1 MSLERQIEEVGPSA
15 AGALFRR
22 LMIEEDL
29 GYLRD
34 RRTIVGFELD
44 MENNADLAG
53 YTVIALQ
60 KHTILAYRSDIHAKT
75 RLILFPTLSMMQD
88 PAFDLLRLNVE
99 RKVFKD
105 DSFDAPVQKRGTLKE
120 VAEDLMPTYQDRKI
134 SDDTV
139 DQLSALDKPEPEVAE
154 TVPTPK
160 PREKVLEPP
169 IVDEPL
175 DKPLDTP
182 VDTPMDV
189 PVSEPDVPMDEPVD
203 FDGGYDE
210 PPYDDFDAYDA
221 PMDVPPA
228 QEDAPAPE
236 PTQSSAPKIEA
247 KEARGKQLLTAQSD
261 FNSLADVSD
270 YVILNLNVGRDIA
283 TNVVNLALNSTRD
296 ATTQIEVAVL
306 LFVRMFN
313 ENKI

>member
-34 RRTIVGFELD
+34 RRTIIGFELD

-60 KHTILAYRSDIHAKT
+60 KHTILAYRSDIHDKT
-75 RLILFPTLSMMQD
+75 RLILFPTLSRMQD

-105 DSFDAPVQKRGTLKE
+105 DSFEAPVEKRGTLKE

-139 DQLSALDKPEPEVAE
+139 DQLSALEKPEPEVE
-154 TVPTPK
+154 VPTPK
-160 PREKVLEPP
+160 TREKVLEPP

-175 DKPLDTP
+175 EAP
-182 VDTPMDV
+182 VDTPSDI
-189 PVSEPDVPMDEPVD
+189 PVDEPDVPMDAPVD
-203 FDGGYDE
+203 FDDGYEE
-210 PPYDDFDAYDA
+210 PAYDDFDSYDA
-221 PMDVPPA
+221 PMDVPPN
-228 QEDAPAPE
+228 PE
-236 PTQSSAPKIEA
+236 PVPSPEPAQASAPKIEA
-247 KEARGKQLLTAQSD
+247 KEARGKQLLTAQAD

>member
-22 LMIEEDL
+22 LMIEEEL

-34 RRTIVGFELD
+34 RRTIIGFELD

-139 DQLSALDKPEPEVAE
+139 DQLSVLEKPEPEVAE
-154 TVPTPK
+154 PVPAHK

-175 DKPLDTP
+175 DAP

-210 PPYDDFDAYDA
+210 PPYDDLDAYDA

-228 QEDAPAPE
+228 QDDTPAPE
-236 PTQSSAPKIEA
+236 PAESSAPKIEA

-261 FNSLADVSD
+261 FDTLADVSD

>member
-34 RRTIVGFELD
+34 RRTIIGFELD
-44 MENNADLAG
+44 MEDNADLAG

-60 KHTILAYRSDIHAKT
+60 KHTILAYRSDIHAET

-105 DSFDAPVQKRGTLKE
+105 DSFEAPVQKRGTLKE

-139 DQLSALDKPEPEVAE
+139 DQLSALDEPEPEASE
-154 TVPTPK
+154 STPTPK
-160 PREKVLEPP
+160 SREKVLEPP
-169 IVDEPL
+169 IVEEPL
-175 DKPLDTP
+175 ETPADVPIDTPSDTP
-182 VDTPMDV
+182 VD
-189 PVSEPDVPMDEPVD
+189 EPEVPMDAPVD
-203 FDGGYDE
+203 FEGGYDE
-210 PPYDDFDAYDA
+210 PAYDDFDAYDA
-221 PMDVPPA
+221 PMDVPPTP
-228 QEDAPAPE
+228 EPVPAPE
-236 PTQSSAPKIEA
+236 PAQTSAPKIEA
-247 KEARGKQLLTAQSD
+247 KEARGKQLLTAQTD

>member
-34 RRTIVGFELD
+34 RRTIIGFELD

-75 RLILFPTLSMMQD
+75 RLILFPTLSRMQD

-105 DSFDAPVQKRGTLKE
+105 DSFEAPVDKRGTLKE

-139 DQLSALDKPEPEVAE
+139 DQLSALEKPEPEVEA
-154 TVPTPK
+154 PAPK
-160 PREKVLEPP
+160 TREKVLEPP

-175 DKPLDTP
+175 EAP
-182 VDTPMDV
+182 VDTPSDV
-189 PVSEPDVPMDEPVD
+189 PVDEPDVPMDAPVD

-210 PPYDDFDAYDA
+210 PSYDDFDSYDA
-221 PMDVPPA
+221 PMDVPPTP
-228 QEDAPAPE
+228 EPAPE
-236 PTQSSAPKIEA
+236 PEQTAAPKIEA
-247 KEARGKQLLTAQSD
+247 KEERGKQLLTAQVD